1 MKEIW
6 MVEIEDEH
14 AQFGGTCSIPCVD
27 EESAWYWLYNH
38 LRNLDYLSLL
48 GCKITSLDN
57 IKEESKIL
65 EYAAQNNYNSW
76 EYGGRFYI
84 TVGKVNVFTYH
95 KSGV

>member
-1 MKEIW
+1 MNTRNLAALAQYHALMKR
-6 MVEIEDEH
+6 V
-14 AQFGGTCSIPCVD
+14 
-27 EESAWYWLYNH
+27 YWLYNH

-84 TVGKVNVFTYH
+84 TVGKVNVFTFH
-95 KSGV
+95 NCDV